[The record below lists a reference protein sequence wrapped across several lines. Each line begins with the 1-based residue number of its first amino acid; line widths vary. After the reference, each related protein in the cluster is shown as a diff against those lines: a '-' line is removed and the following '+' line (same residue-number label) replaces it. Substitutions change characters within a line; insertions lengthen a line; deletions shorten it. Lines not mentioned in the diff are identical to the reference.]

1 MPDDVAVRLPPLAGR
16 QQESWRAFIELTPR
30 LGDHCLLVGGQM
42 VFLLEVER
50 GSLDTRP
57 TDDVD
62 IVVDLRVEP
71 AGLARVHQ
79 TLIDAG
85 FGQVLPSA
93 DGIAHRY
100 TRAGATIDVLAPD
113 RLGSRARLALGGGR
127 TIEAPGGS
135 QALVRSSVVKVELT
149 DGSTARVRRPTVVG
163 ALLGK
168 VAAVTQIVAQT
179 SAERAKH
186 VRDVDSLA
194 RLLGPTDR
202 EQARL
207 TRKERSVLE
216 RMAELPDLSA
226 LAQRSI
232 VLLTGPPAH
241 SD

>member
-1 MPDDVAVRLPPLAGR
+1 M
-16 QQESWRAFIELTPR
+16 
-30 LGDHCLLVGGQM
+30 
-42 VFLLEVER
+42 
-50 GSLDTRP
+50 
-57 TDDVD
+57 
-62 IVVDLRVEP
+62 EP

-135 QALVRSSVVKVELT
+135 QALVRSSVVKVERT
-149 DGSTARVRRPTVVG
+149 DGSGASSNRGRRTPRQGRRGDADRCPDLGRTSEARARCRLTC
-163 ALLGK
+163 A
-168 VAAVTQIVAQT
+168 
-179 SAERAKH
+179 
-186 VRDVDSLA
+186 LA
-194 RLLGPTDR
+194 RPDGSRTGD
-202 EQARL
+202 L

-232 VLLTGPPAH
+232 VMLTGSPAH

>member
-1 MPDDVAVRLPPLAGR
+1 MPDDAAVRLPPLAGR
-16 QQESWRAFIELTPR
+16 QQESWRAFIELAPTF
-30 LGDHCLLVGGQM
+30 GDHCLLVAGQM

-50 GSLDTRP
+50 GSRDTRP

-62 IVVDLRVEP
+62 IVIDLRVEP

-85 FGQVLPSA
+85 FDQVLPST

-113 RLGSRARLALGGGR
+113 RLGSRARLALGSGR

-135 QALVRSSVVKVELT
+135 QALVRSNVVNVELT
-149 DGSTARVRRPTVVG
+149 DGSTARVRRPNLVG
-163 ALLGK
+163 ALPGK
-168 VAAVTQIVAQT
+168 VAAVTQIVSQT

-202 EQARL
+202 QQADL
-207 TRKERSVLE
+207 TRKERAALE
-216 RMAELPDLSA
+216 RIAESPDLGA

-232 VLLTGPPAH
+232 LMLAGSPAH